1 MPLAVCL
8 IADPH
13 RAPLETGLAE
23 RAGRALKAAP
33 RWLAEAEACDFEVA
47 EGEPAKLVAR
57 VRAELGPAPLDVAV
71 VDSRERV
78 KRLLVSDMD
87 STIITVEC
95 IDELA
100 DTLGIKAEVAAIT
113 RRAMNGELDF
123 PAALKHR
130 VALLEGLP
138 VQVLEE
144 VHRERV
150 RLMPGARTLVQT
162 MRAMGAVTALVSG
175 GFTEFVER
183 VREEAGFDLAE
194 ANRLE
199 VEGGRLTGRVLEPIR
214 DASSKLAMLRELT
227 RTHGLRAEQTLA
239 VGDGANDLAMIAAA
253 GLGVAF
259 RAHPRVARATRVAIN
274 TGDLTALLYLQGIP
288 KDAFV
293 V

>member
-8 IADPH
+8 IADPIQ
-13 RAPLETGLAE
+13 APLDAAVAG
-23 RAGRALKAAP
+23 RVGRALGAEA

-47 EGEPAKLVAR
+47 GGEPGRLAAR
-57 VRAELGPAPLDVAV
+57 VREALGPVPLDIAV
-71 VDSRERV
+71 VETRERI

-100 DTLGIKAEVAAIT
+100 DLLGIKAQVAAIT

-123 PAALKHR
+123 RAALRHR

-138 VQVLEE
+138 VTVLDE
-144 VHRERV
+144 VYRERV
-150 RLMPGARTLVQT
+150 RLMPGAATLVRT
-162 MRAMGAVTALVSG
+162 MRAHGAVTALVSG
-175 GFTEFVER
+175 GFTEFVDR

-199 VEGGRLTGRVLEPIR
+199 VRHGRLTGRLKEPIR
-214 DASSKLAMLRELT
+214 DAGSKLAVLRRLT
-227 RTHGLRAEQTLA
+227 TVHGLRPEQTLA
-239 VGDGANDLAMIAAA
+239 VGDGANDLAMLAAA

-259 RAHPRVARATRVAIN
+259 RAQPRVAKAARVAIN
-274 TGDLTALLYLQGIP
+274 CGDLTALLYLQGIP
-288 KDAFV
+288 KGAFV
-293 V
+293 A